1 MEYRE
6 IVIAGGGPGG
16 LAGAIAAA
24 QRGLRALVLE
34 RRSEP
39 VDKACGEG
47 LLPPALEALKL
58 LGVRHLIDPAQAFPF
73 SGIEL
78 HNEDGSFARAGLPC
92 GGGLGVPRVALVS
105 ALLARAGQLGVEMRD
120 RCTVAGFSR
129 EADGVIVETSH
140 GPIRTGLL
148 IAADGLRSPLRRLAG
163 LEAKPGG
170 PRRFGIR
177 RHFRVAPWSASVE
190 VHFGAEVEAYVTP
203 LGPQLVSV
211 AMLWA
216 DGRRRETGWS
226 NFMPNFPALAE
237 RLRDAE
243 PDSKALGAGPMSQR
257 SRAWIAPRFILLGD
271 AGGYVDAITGEGLSL
286 AFGGALALG
295 QILPHALAPGSSSA
309 ALAQY
314 QREVSRNFRRSA
326 LATRLMLML
335 ARRPGLRRRLIR
347 RLDRHEWVF
356 ESVLAWSLAEVNPR
370 SAPAGNA
377 HPAIEQSA

>member
-1 MEYRE
+1 VEYRD
-6 IVIAGGGPGG
+6 IVVAGGGPGG

-24 QRGLRALVLE
+24 QRGLRVLVLE

-58 LGVRHLIDPAQAFPF
+58 LGVRHLIDPAQCFPF

-78 HNEDGSFARAGLPC
+78 HNEDGSYARAELPS

-105 ALLARAGQLGVEMRD
+105 ALLARAGQLGVEVRD
-120 RCTVAGFSR
+120 RCAVAGFNR
-129 EADGVIVETSH
+129 QADAVIVETSH

-163 LEAKPGG
+163 LEAKPRG

-177 RHFRVAPWSASVE
+177 RHFRVAPWSTSVE
-190 VHFGAEVEAYVTP
+190 VHFGAQLEAYVTP
-203 LGPQLVSV
+203 LGPQLVGV
-211 AMLWA
+211 AFLWEH
-216 DGRRRETGWS
+216 GHREAAWS
-226 NFMPNFPALAE
+226 NFIANFPALAE
-237 RLRDAE
+237 RLRGAE

-257 SRAWIAPRFILLGD
+257 SRAWIAPRLVLLGD

-295 QILPHALAPGSSSA
+295 RILPRALARGSSAS

-314 QREVSRNFRRSA
+314 QREVIRSFRRSA
-326 LATRLMLML
+326 LATRLMLTL
-335 ARRPGLRRRLIR
+335 ARRPALRRRVIR
-347 RLDRHEWVF
+347 GLGRHAWIF
-356 ESVLAWSLAEVNPR
+356 ESVLGWSLAEVNPR
-370 SAPAGNA
+370 SAPAGSA
-377 HPAIEQSA
+377 HPTIEQSA